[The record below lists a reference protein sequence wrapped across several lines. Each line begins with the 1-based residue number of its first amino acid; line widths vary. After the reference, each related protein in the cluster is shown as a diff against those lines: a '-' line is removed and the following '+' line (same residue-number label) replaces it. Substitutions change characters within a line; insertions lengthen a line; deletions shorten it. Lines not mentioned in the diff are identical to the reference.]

1 MWPSGWRARGGPGEV
16 FTLLR
21 GNHPASVDEK
31 GRLKI
36 PTSFVQIIETN
47 YGSDVFVTSLNGE
60 NVRIY
65 PMEVWLEFER
75 KLAAM
80 PDFHPTKQ
88 KLLKRV
94 HFFGQ
99 ANTLDKN
106 GRLVI
111 PAQLRASAGMQG
123 SVDVL
128 GMQNRLDVWNHDV
141 LQGQIDDQPFGEE
154 DERAMAEFDI

>member
-1 MWPSGWRARGGPGEV
+1 M
-16 FTLLR
+16 LR
-21 GNHPASVDEK
+21 GNHPARVDEK

-36 PTSFVQIIETN
+36 PSSFFQLIETN
-47 YGSDVFVTSLNGE
+47 FGSDVFVTSLRGD

-65 PMEVWLEFER
+65 PMEVWTEFER
-75 KLAAM
+75 RLAGM
-80 PDFHPTKQ
+80 PEFHPTKQ

-99 ANTLDKN
+99 ANALDRQ

-111 PAQLRASAGMQG
+111 PAQLRERARMVGA
-123 SVDVL
+123 VDVL

-141 LQGQIDDQPFGEE
+141 LAGQIE
-154 DERAMAEFDI
+154 DEEFDAADEQAMTDFNI

>member
-1 MWPSGWRARGGPGEV
+1 M
-16 FTLLR
+16 LR
-21 GNHPASVDEK
+21 GNHPARVDEK

-36 PTSFVQIIETN
+36 PTSFMQLIETN
-47 YGSDVFVTSLNGE
+47 FGLDVFVTSLGGD

-65 PMEVWLEFER
+65 PMESWAEFER
-75 KLAAM
+75 KLGGM

-99 ANTLDKN
+99 ATTLDKQ

-111 PAQLRASAGMQG
+111 PAQLRESAQMKG

-128 GMQNRLDVWNHDV
+128 GMQDHLEVWNHDY
-141 LQGQIDDQPFGEE
+141 LADQIHGEPFGE
-154 DERAMAEFDI
+154 DDQRAMAEFDI